1 MTARVLRGH
10 LFHVAGD
17 ARLADAVASLVSLRD
32 GALVIDEAGRIA
44 WTGSYAELPP
54 AYAGLAVTRADFLL
68 PGFVDTHLHYP
79 QVHATAAY
87 GGGRLLDWLDRCIFP
102 TEARLAD
109 EELAV
114 RAAEDFVARR
124 VAVGTT
130 TALVFGS
137 AFPAAQDALFRAH
150 AAAGLRLVSGRG
162 IQTVGP
168 ASANPL
174 ITAEAD
180 ALGLVV
186 DEIERWHGREADLT
200 PAADPSRALL
210 QVAVVPRF
218 ALSVTRETLAGL
230 GELYRDARGSGV
242 YVHTH
247 LSENSSPQ
255 GGEVEAVRAMY
266 EVESYL
272 DTYDGR
278 FHPGSRVGGE
288 SLLGRRSVFAHA
300 VHCTDAELARLA
312 ETQSSIAHCPT
323 SQQFLGSG
331 TMPWRRTTAAG
342 VTVAAGS
349 DVGAGDRWLI
359 PGVLNDA
366 YKVHLSEP
374 GADAVALHPAELL
387 HTGTLAGAQALDL
400 DDRIGNFD
408 VGKDADVVLID
419 VAGAPALARRLEA
432 GSWPED
438 PAEADVALLFTLL
451 MELAEKAI
459 TSVVVKGHE
468 VESRPLDLSAGV
480 LSIGRPG

>member
-17 ARLADAVASLVSLRD
+17 ARLADAARSLVSVRD
-32 GALVIDEAGRIA
+32 GVLVIDDAGRIA
-44 WTGSYAELPP
+44 WTGPYADLP
-54 AYAGLAVTRADFLL
+54 AEHAGLPVTRADFLL

-79 QVHATAAY
+79 QVHATSAY
-87 GGGRLLDWLDRCIFP
+87 GGGRLLHWLDHCIFP

-114 RAAEDFVARR
+114 QAAADFVDRR
-124 VAVGTT
+124 IAVGTT
-130 TALVFGS
+130 TAMVFGS

-150 AAAGLRLVSGRG
+150 AEAGLRLVSGRG
-162 IQTVGP
+162 VQTVGP
-168 ASANPL
+168 DSAKPL
-174 ITAEAD
+174 LTGED
-180 ALGLVV
+180 AALALVT
-186 DEIERWHGREADLT
+186 DEIDRWHGRDADLGR
-200 PAADPSRALL
+200 ADDASRALL

-218 ALSVTRETLAGL
+218 ALSVTRQTLRGL
-230 GELYRDARGSGV
+230 GELYADARTRGV
-242 YVHTH
+242 YFHTH
-247 LSENSSPQ
+247 LSENQTPD
-255 GGEVEAVRAMY
+255 GGEVAAVRSLY

-278 FHPGSRVGGE
+278 FEPGSRTGGE
-288 SLLGRRSVFAHA
+288 TLLGRRSVFAHA

-387 HTGTLAGAQALDL
+387 YTGTLAGAQALDQ
-400 DDRIGNFD
+400 DATIGNFD
-408 VGKDADVVLID
+408 VGKDADVVLVD
-419 VAGAPALARRLEA
+419 VSGTPALARRLESGA
-432 GSWPED
+432 WPED

-451 MELAEKAI
+451 MEVSEKAI
-459 TSVVVKGHE
+459 RSVVVKGHE
-468 VESRPLDLSAGV
+468 VVSRPLRLIPGV
-480 LSIGRPG
+480 HSIGRPG